1 MITFKQIKYAL
12 AVAKQLHFKKAS
24 DDCFV
29 SPSTLSNSITELEFN
44 IGFKIFER
52 SNKKVIIT
60 KLGLEFLNK
69 AKKINLQ
76 VKNINEMKLNYL
88 DSMSYPI
95 SMGIIPTISPYF
107 LPIALPRI
115 KNDFPN
121 LPLEIEESESK
132 TLIDKV
138 KEGDLDMAILA
149 LPYAL
154 GDLVYFKFWAEDFY
168 LVSNKKNEL
177 SNKNEIHASELQC
190 SKLMLLEDGH
200 CLKDH
205 ILKACNIDIKSKY
218 SLKASSLQTLIQL
231 VKGDMGST
239 LIPKMA
245 INQLIRTNNNLSIAH
260 LNEPGP
266 HREICIVT
274 RKDYWGL
281 ENIKLLCSIFS
292 EEMHKNDYNND

>member
-1 MITFKQIKYAL
+1 MITLKQINYSL

-24 DDCFV
+24 DDCFI
-29 SPSTLSNSITELEFN
+29 SPSTLSNAITELESN

-52 SNKKVIIT
+52 SNKKVIVT

-69 AKKINLQ
+69 AKKIQLQ
-76 VKNINEMKLNYL
+76 VKDINEMKLNYL

-95 SMGIIPTISPYF
+95 SIGIIPTISPYF
-107 LPIALPRI
+107 LPLALPRI

-121 LPLEIEESESK
+121 LPLELEESESSI
-132 TLIDKV
+132 LIERV
-138 KEGDLDMAILA
+138 KDGDLDMAILA

-154 GDLVYFKFWAEDFY
+154 GDLLYFKFWEEDFY
-168 LVSNKKNEL
+168 LVSNKKNVL
-177 SNKNEIHASELQC
+177 SNKNQIRASELER

-205 ILKACNIDIKSKY
+205 ILKACNIDMKSKY
-218 SLKASSLQTLIQL
+218 SLKASSLHTLIQL

-245 INQLIRTNNNLSIAH
+245 INQLIGTNNNLSISH

-274 RKDYWGL
+274 RKDYGGL

-292 EEMHKNDYNND
+292 EEMHKSDYNSN

>member
-1 MITFKQIKYAL
+1 MNF
-12 AVAKQLHFKKAS
+12 
-24 DDCFV
+24 
-29 SPSTLSNSITELEFN
+29 
-44 IGFKIFER
+44 
-52 SNKKVIIT
+52 
-60 KLGLEFLNK
+60 
-69 AKKINLQ
+69 
-76 VKNINEMKLNYL
+76 NYL

-95 SMGIIPTISPYF
+95 SIGIIPTISPYF
-107 LPIALPRI
+107 LPLALPRI
-115 KNDFPN
+115 KSDFPN
-121 LPLEIEESESK
+121 LPLELEESESSI
-132 TLIDKV
+132 LIERV
-138 KEGDLDMAILA
+138 KDGDLDMAILA

-154 GDLVYFKFWAEDFY
+154 GDLLYFKFWEEDFY

-177 SNKNEIHASELQC
+177 SNKDQIRASELER

-218 SLKASSLQTLIQL
+218 SLKASSLHTLIQL

-239 LIPKMA
+239 LIPKMS
-245 INQLIRTNNNLSIAH
+245 INELIGTNNNLSIAH

-274 RKDYWGL
+274 RKNYGGL

-292 EEMHKNDYNND
+292 EEMHKSDYNSN

>member
-1 MITFKQIKYAL
+1 MITLKQINYSL
-12 AVAKQLHFKKAS
+12 SVAKQLHFKKAS
-24 DDCFV
+24 DDCFI
-29 SPSTLSNSITELEFN
+29 SPSTLSNAITELESN

-69 AKKINLQ
+69 AKKIQLQ
-76 VKNINEMKLNYL
+76 VKDINEMKFNYL

-95 SMGIIPTISPYF
+95 SIGIIPTISPYF
-107 LPIALPRI
+107 LPLALPRI
-115 KNDFPN
+115 KSDFPN
-121 LPLEIEESESK
+121 LSLDLEESESSI
-132 TLIDKV
+132 LIERV
-138 KEGDLDMAILA
+138 KDGDLDMAILA

-154 GDLVYFKFWAEDFY
+154 GDLLYFKFWEEDFY

-177 SNKNEIHASELQC
+177 SNKNKIRATELER

-205 ILKACNIDIKSKY
+205 ILKACKIDIKSKY
-218 SLKASSLQTLIQL
+218 SLKASSLHTLIQL

-245 INQLIRTNNNLSIAH
+245 INQLIGTSNNLSISH

-274 RKDYWGL
+274 RKDYGGL

-292 EEMHKNDYNND
+292 EEMHKSDYNSN